1 MASRSLLVF
10 LVLCLAVIYL
20 LLPSPLGFAQAP
32 SQTATVVSVRSIRH
46 MDGPFPSRFPHPIY
60 FTIDFAFRIS
70 GNNYCTGYETPVLD
84 EVQELTASQGKEV
97 KVELRGKKFIVTL
110 PTGRKIKAELE
121 KPTQC

>member
-1 MASRSLLVF
+1 MASRFFFVVLVI
-10 LVLCLAVIYL
+10 CLAVIYL
-20 LLPSPLGFAQAP
+20 LLASPLVFAQAS

-60 FTIDFAFRIS
+60 FTIDFAFRTS
-70 GNNYCTGYETPVLD
+70 AGSYCTGYETPVLD

-97 KVELRGKKFIVTL
+97 RVEIRGKKFIVTL